1 MKPKNYVNVTVS
13 VLEEDFE
20 IAYAILMDFD
30 FLGMEEKFDE
40 IVLSFEEKNWNDDI
54 KNSLESRFNELLPK
68 AKIKKI
74 EILSERNWNEEWEK
88 NVEAVQISENIG
100 IAPEWKINDLN
111 TKLKIIINP
120 KMSFGTGQHSTTKL
134 MAMMLEK
141 IVKSGQ
147 TWIDA
152 GTGTGI
158 LAIIAAKLGAKKV
171 YAFDND
177 DWSYENAIENV
188 ELNNV
193 KEFVEIQK
201 IGIEDFQFF
210 QVDCISANMFLN
222 LINLSFPKFYSALKD
237 SKGTLLVSGILVFD
251 REELLQ
257 NASKNG
263 FILKNEIQE
272 MEWYCFEFVVK

>member
-1 MKPKNYVNVTVS
+1 
-13 VLEEDFE
+13 
-20 IAYAILMDFD
+20 
-30 FLGMEEKFDE
+30 
-40 IVLSFEEKNWNDDI
+40 
-54 KNSLESRFNELLPK
+54 
-68 AKIKKI
+68 
-74 EILSERNWNEEWEK
+74 
-88 NVEAVQISENIG
+88 
-100 IAPEWKINDLN
+100 LN

-193 KEFVEIQK
+193 KEFVEVQK
-201 IGIEDFQFF
+201 VGIEDYQFF

-257 NASKNG
+257 NAIKKG

-272 MEWYCFEFVVK
+272 MEWYCFEFAVK